1 MSLPALSPEEA
12 IRKVLS
18 LPASRRAAALRE
30 LLHGNRAALNKALEM
45 LPTMGNAPQSV
56 LSQTEIKPEIRIG
69 SYHLRSVLGEGG
81 FGIVWLA
88 EQDEPLRRSVA
99 FKILRPDRLDPSSRA
114 RFESERHVVA
124 LLDHP
129 GLIKIF
135 EAGESPDGRPW
146 FAMELA
152 AGSPITETCDVAG
165 LSLGQRIDLMSK
177 VCRAVHHAHQRGVI
191 HRDLKPSNIL
201 VSLDADEA
209 VVKVIDFGIARAAF
223 DPMNPDERAGALV
236 GTPAFMAPEA
246 RKIPSG
252 EADSRMDIYA
262 LGAVM
267 LRLLTDCLPDDS
279 NTLAAHK
286 LFENLS
292 IDEKKMAIQNRNTT
306 SAKIISTLS
315 GDLDAIIS
323 RCLCR
328 DPRGRYDSALA
339 LAQDLERFRRGESV
353 QARPDTPPRRLKR
366 AINHHPLAV
375 SLALITILILAASLF
390 TARSER
396 ASALAAKASALAA
409 KDRAEIASGEAR
421 SERAAAL
428 AAQASA
434 FVAKDRAE
442 IASQGA
448 IDATKF
454 ITELLTEIVSKP
466 SAAPR
471 TSVDILNEASKLAG
485 LRLNNDP
492 IMEARVRASMGHLWT
507 RQNRND
513 HAIQEFSRAIELL
526 QSNNQARLLAETELL
541 FAESL
546 RADGSF
552 DDARRNTNMALKEFK
567 AESPPDNDDI
577 ARAFFEL
584 ARISAAEGQNADAA
598 AFHEQAKTSLQN
610 APDPSDKL
618 VKKMKTFAETL
629 TNTVNAPVKK

>member
-1 MSLPALSPEEA
+1 MASPAITPEEA

-30 LLHGNRAALNKALEM
+30 LLHGNRSALNKALEM
-45 LPTMGNAPQSV
+45 LPTVGNAPQSA
-56 LSQTEIKPEIRIG
+56 LGQTEIKPEIRIG
-69 SYHLRSVLGEGG
+69 HYLLRSVLGEGG

-99 FKILRPDRLDPSSRA
+99 FKILRPDRLDSSSRA

-152 AGSPITETCDVAG
+152 AGSPITQACDVAG
-165 LSLGQRIDLMSK
+165 HSLGQRIDLMAQ

-246 RKIPSG
+246 RNLRAG

-279 NTLAAHK
+279 KTLAAHE
-286 LFENLS
+286 LFEGLS
-292 IDEKKMAIQNRNTT
+292 IDEKKVAIQNRNTT
-306 SAKIISTLS
+306 SSKIISTLS
-315 GDLDAIIS
+315 GDLDAIIA

-353 QARPDTPPRRLKR
+353 QARPDTPPQRVRR

-375 SLALITILILAASLF
+375 SLALLAIVILGASLF
-390 TARSER
+390 TARSQR
-396 ASALAAKASALAA
+396 ALAMAA
-409 KDRAEIASGEAR
+409 KDRAEIS
-421 SERAAAL
+421 SN
-428 AAQASA
+428 
-434 FVAKDRAE
+434 
-442 IASQGA
+442 GA
-448 IDATKF
+448 NDATIL

-466 SAAPR
+466 SSAPR
-471 TSVDILNEASKLAG
+471 TSQDILAEASRLAG

-507 RQNRND
+507 SQHRND
-513 HAIQEFSRAIELL
+513 LATQEFSRAIELL
-526 QSNNQARLLAETELL
+526 QSNDQGRLLAETELL
-541 FAESL
+541 LAGSL
-546 RADGSF
+546 REDGSF
-552 DDARRNTNMALKEFK
+552 REARHNANRARLEFL
-567 AESPPDNDDI
+567 AESPGDSDDI
-577 ARAFFEL
+577 ARSYFEL

-598 AFHEQAKTSLQN
+598 AFLQQAIASLQN
-610 APDPSDKL
+610 APEPSEKL
-618 VKKMKTFAETL
+618 VKKMKAFYSTL
-629 TNTVNAPVKK
+629 SNTLNAPVKK

>member
-56 LSQTEIKPEIRIG
+56 LGQTEIKPEIRIG
-69 SYHLRSVLGEGG
+69 HFQLRSVLGEGG

-99 FKILRPDRLDPSSRA
+99 FKILRPARLDPSSRA

-246 RKIPSG
+246 RNLRAG

-262 LGAVM
+262 LGAIM

-279 NTLAAHK
+279 NTLAAHQ
-286 LFENLS
+286 LFEALS
-292 IDEKKMAIQNRNTT
+292 IDEKKVAIQNRNTT
-306 SAKIISTLS
+306 SAKIISKLS
-315 GDLDAIIS
+315 GDLDAIIA

-353 QARPDTPPRRLKR
+353 QARPDTPPRRLRR

-409 KDRAEIASGEAR
+409 KDRAEIATEG
-421 SERAAAL
+421 
-428 AAQASA
+428 
-434 FVAKDRAE
+434 AK
-442 IASQGA
+442 
-448 IDATKF
+448 DATKY

-466 SAAPR
+466 STAPR
-471 TSVDILNEASKLAG
+471 TSIDILAEASRLAG

-492 IMEARVRASMGHLWT
+492 LMEASVRASMGHLWT
-507 RQNRND
+507 SQNRNNL
-513 HAIQEFSRAIELL
+513 AAQEFSRAIELL

-546 RADGSF
+546 RADSSF
-552 DDARRNTNMALKEFK
+552 NDARRNANMALKEFE
-567 AESPPDNDDI
+567 AESPPDYDDI
-577 ARAFFEL
+577 ARTFLEL
-584 ARISAAEGQNADAA
+584 ARISAAESKKVEAA
-598 AFHEQAKTSLQN
+598 ELLEQARTALNN
-610 APDPSDKL
+610 APEPNEKL
-618 VKKMKTFAETL
+618 AKKIKAFAETL
-629 TNTVNAPVKK
+629 ENNQKTPAKK

>member
-1 MSLPALSPEEA
+1 MASPAITPEEA

-45 LPTMGNAPQSV
+45 LPTVGNAPQSA
-56 LSQTEIKPEIRIG
+56 LGQTEIKPEIRIG
-69 SYHLRSVLGEGG
+69 HYLLRSVLGEGG

-99 FKILRPDRLDPSSRA
+99 FKILRPDRLDSSSRE
-114 RFESERHVVA
+114 RFKSERHVVA

-152 AGSPITETCDVAG
+152 AGSPITQACDVAG
-165 LSLGQRIDLMSK
+165 HSLGQRIDLMAQ

-246 RKIPSG
+246 RNLRAG

-279 NTLAAHK
+279 KTLAAHE
-286 LFENLS
+286 LFEGLS
-292 IDEKKMAIQNRNTT
+292 IDEKKVAIQNRNTT
-306 SAKIISTLS
+306 SSKIISTLS
-315 GDLDAIIS
+315 GDLDAIIA

-353 QARPDTPPRRLKR
+353 QARPDTPPRRVRR

-375 SLALITILILAASLF
+375 SLALLAIVILGASLF
-390 TARSER
+390 TARSQR
-396 ASALAAKASALAA
+396 ALAMAA
-409 KDRAEIASGEAR
+409 KDRAEIS
-421 SERAAAL
+421 SN
-428 AAQASA
+428 
-434 FVAKDRAE
+434 
-442 IASQGA
+442 GA
-448 IDATKF
+448 NDATIL

-466 SAAPR
+466 SSAPR
-471 TSVDILNEASKLAG
+471 TSQDILAEASRLAG

-507 RQNRND
+507 SQHRND
-513 HAIQEFSRAIELL
+513 LATQEFSRAIELL
-526 QSNNQARLLAETELL
+526 QSNDQGRLLAETELL
-541 FAESL
+541 LAGSL
-546 RADGSF
+546 REDGSF
-552 DDARRNTNMALKEFK
+552 REARHNANRARLEFL
-567 AESPPDNDDI
+567 AESPGDSDDI
-577 ARAFFEL
+577 ARSYFEL

-598 AFHEQAKTSLQN
+598 AFLQQAIASLQN
-610 APDPSDKL
+610 APEPSEKL
-618 VKKMKTFAETL
+618 VKKMKAFYSTL
-629 TNTVNAPVKK
+629 SNTLNAPVKK

>member
-1 MSLPALSPEEA
+1 L
-12 IRKVLS
+12 
-18 LPASRRAAALRE
+18 
-30 LLHGNRAALNKALEM
+30 G
-45 LPTMGNAPQSV
+45 
-56 LSQTEIKPEIRIG
+56 QTEIKPEIRIG
-69 SYHLRSVLGEGG
+69 HYLLRSVLGEGG

-99 FKILRPDRLDPSSRA
+99 FKILRPDRLDSSSRE
-114 RFESERHVVA
+114 RFKSERHVVA

-152 AGSPITETCDVAG
+152 AGSPITQACDVAG
-165 LSLGQRIDLMSK
+165 HSLGQRIDLMAQ

-246 RKIPSG
+246 RNLRAG

-279 NTLAAHK
+279 KTLAAHE
-286 LFENLS
+286 LFEGLS
-292 IDEKKMAIQNRNTT
+292 IDEKKVAIQNRNTT
-306 SAKIISTLS
+306 SSKIISTLS
-315 GDLDAIIS
+315 GDLDAIIA

-353 QARPDTPPRRLKR
+353 QARPDTPPRRVRR

-375 SLALITILILAASLF
+375 SLALLAIVILGASLF
-390 TARSER
+390 TARSQR
-396 ASALAAKASALAA
+396 ALAMAA
-409 KDRAEIASGEAR
+409 KDRAEIS
-421 SERAAAL
+421 SN
-428 AAQASA
+428 
-434 FVAKDRAE
+434 
-442 IASQGA
+442 GA
-448 IDATKF
+448 NDATIL

-466 SAAPR
+466 SSAPR
-471 TSVDILNEASKLAG
+471 TSQDILAEASRLAG

-507 RQNRND
+507 SQHRND
-513 HAIQEFSRAIELL
+513 LATQEFSRAIELL
-526 QSNNQARLLAETELL
+526 QSNDQGRLLAETELL
-541 FAESL
+541 LAGSL
-546 RADGSF
+546 REDGSF
-552 DDARRNTNMALKEFK
+552 REARHNANRARLEFL
-567 AESPPDNDDI
+567 AESPGDSDDI
-577 ARAFFEL
+577 ARSYFEL

-598 AFHEQAKTSLQN
+598 AFLQQAIASLQN
-610 APDPSDKL
+610 APEPSEKL
-618 VKKMKTFAETL
+618 VKKMKAFYSTL
-629 TNTVNAPVKK
+629 SNTLNAPVKK

>member
-1 MSLPALSPEEA
+1 MASPAITPEEA

-30 LLHGNRAALNKALEM
+30 LLHGNRSALNKALEM
-45 LPTMGNAPQSV
+45 LPTVGNAPQSA
-56 LSQTEIKPEIRIG
+56 LGQTEIKPEIRIG
-69 SYHLRSVLGEGG
+69 HYLLRSVLGEGG

-99 FKILRPDRLDPSSRA
+99 FKILRPDRLDSSSRA

-152 AGSPITETCDVAG
+152 AGSPITQACDVAG
-165 LSLGQRIDLMSK
+165 HSLGQRIDLMAQ

-201 VSLDADEA
+201 VSLDADES

-246 RKIPSG
+246 RNLRAG

-279 NTLAAHK
+279 KTLAAHE
-286 LFENLS
+286 LFEGLS
-292 IDEKKMAIQNRNTT
+292 IDEKKVAIQNRNTT
-306 SAKIISTLS
+306 SSKIISTLS
-315 GDLDAIIS
+315 GDLDAIIA

-353 QARPDTPPRRLKR
+353 QARPDTPPRRVRR

-375 SLALITILILAASLF
+375 SLALLAIVILGASLF
-390 TARSER
+390 TARSQR
-396 ASALAAKASALAA
+396 ALAMAA
-409 KDRAEIASGEAR
+409 KDRAEIS
-421 SERAAAL
+421 SN
-428 AAQASA
+428 
-434 FVAKDRAE
+434 
-442 IASQGA
+442 GA
-448 IDATKF
+448 NDATIL

-466 SAAPR
+466 SSAPR
-471 TSVDILNEASKLAG
+471 TSQDILAEASRLAG

-507 RQNRND
+507 SQHRND
-513 HAIQEFSRAIELL
+513 LATQEFSRAIELL
-526 QSNNQARLLAETELL
+526 QSNDQGRLLAETELL
-541 FAESL
+541 LAGSL
-546 RADGSF
+546 REDGSF
-552 DDARRNTNMALKEFK
+552 REARHNANRARLEFL
-567 AESPPDNDDI
+567 AESPGDSDDI
-577 ARAFFEL
+577 ARSYFEL

-598 AFHEQAKTSLQN
+598 AFLQQAIASLQN
-610 APDPSDKL
+610 APEPSEKL
-618 VKKMKTFAETL
+618 VKKMKAFYSTL
-629 TNTVNAPVKK
+629 SNTLNAPVKK

>member
-1 MSLPALSPEEA
+1 MALPAITPEEA

-152 AGSPITETCDVAG
+152 AGSPITQTCDVAG

-246 RKIPSG
+246 RNLRAG

-292 IDEKKMAIQNRNTT
+292 IDEKKVAIQNRNTT

-375 SLALITILILAASLF
+375 SLALITILILAAGLF

-396 ASALAAKASALAA
+396 ASALAAQASAL
-409 KDRAEIASGEAR
+409 E
-421 SERAAAL
+421 
-428 AAQASA
+428 
-434 FVAKDRAE
+434 AKDRAE

-448 IDATKF
+448 KDATKF

-507 RQNRND
+507 SQNRND
-513 HAIQEFSRAIELL
+513 QAIQEFSRAIELL
-526 QSNNQARLLAETELL
+526 QSNDQARLLADTELL

-546 RADGSF
+546 RADSSF
-552 DDARRNTNMALKEFK
+552 DDARRNANMALKEFK

-598 AFHEQAKTSLQN
+598 AFHEQAKISLQN

-618 VKKMKTFAETL
+618 VKKMKAFAETL
-629 TNTVNAPVKK
+629 TNTVNTPVKK

>member
-1 MSLPALSPEEA
+1 MALPAITPEEA

-56 LSQTEIKPEIRIG
+56 LGQTEIKPEIRIG
-69 SYHLRSVLGEGG
+69 HFLLRSVLGEGG

-99 FKILRPDRLDPSSRA
+99 FKILRPDRLDSSSRA

-152 AGSPITETCDVAG
+152 AGSPITQACDVAG
-165 LSLGQRIDLMSK
+165 HSLGQRIDLMAQ

-246 RKIPSG
+246 RNLRTG

-279 NTLAAHK
+279 KTLAAHQ
-286 LFENLS
+286 LFEDLS
-292 IDEKKMAIQNRNTT
+292 IDEKKVAIENRNTT

-315 GDLDAIIS
+315 GDLDAIIA
-323 RCLCR
+323 RCLWR

-375 SLALITILILAASLF
+375 SLALIAIFILSASLF
-390 TARSER
+390 TVRSQR
-396 ASALAAKASALAA
+396 AVALAA
-409 KDRAEIASGEAR
+409 KDRAEKASLGTN
-421 SERAAAL
+421 
-428 AAQASA
+428 
-434 FVAKDRAE
+434 
-442 IASQGA
+442 
-448 IDATKF
+448 DATKF
-454 ITELLTEIVSKP
+454 ITELLTEIVSTP
-466 SAAPR
+466 STAAR
-471 TSVDILNEASKLAG
+471 TSVDILDDASRLAG

-507 RQNRND
+507 SQNRND
-513 HAIQEFSRAIELL
+513 LAAQEFSRAIELL
-526 QSNNQARLLAETELL
+526 QSNDQTRLLAETELL
-541 FAESL
+541 LAGSL

-552 DDARRNTNMALKEFK
+552 NEARRNANKARLEFLS
-567 AESPPDNDDI
+567 ESPADTDDL
-577 ARAFFEL
+577 ARAYLEL
-584 ARISAAEGQNADAA
+584 AQISAAEGNNSDAVS
-598 AFHEQAKTSLQN
+598 FLEKAKTAHEN
-610 APDPSDKL
+610 APELNEKL
-618 VKKMKTFAETL
+618 LKKINSLFRTL
-629 TNTVNAPVKK
+629 SISQSVTPANTSANQ

>member
-1 MSLPALSPEEA
+1 MALPAITPEEA

-56 LSQTEIKPEIRIG
+56 LGQTEIKPEIRIG
-69 SYHLRSVLGEGG
+69 HFLLRSVLGEGG

-99 FKILRPDRLDPSSRA
+99 FKILRPDRLDSSSRA

-152 AGSPITETCDVAG
+152 AGSPITQACDVAG
-165 LSLGQRIDLMSK
+165 HSLGQRIDLMAQ

-246 RKIPSG
+246 RNLRAG

-279 NTLAAHK
+279 KTLAAHQ
-286 LFENLS
+286 LFEDLS
-292 IDEKKMAIQNRNTT
+292 IDEKKVAIENRNTT

-315 GDLDAIIS
+315 GDLDAIIA

-375 SLALITILILAASLF
+375 SLALIAIFILSASLF
-390 TARSER
+390 TVRSQR
-396 ASALAAKASALAA
+396 AVALAA
-409 KDRAEIASGEAR
+409 KDRAETASLG
-421 SERAAAL
+421 
-428 AAQASA
+428 
-434 FVAKDRAE
+434 AK
-442 IASQGA
+442 
-448 IDATKF
+448 DATKF
-454 ITELLTEIVSKP
+454 ITELLTEIVSTP
-466 SAAPR
+466 SAAAR
-471 TSVDILNEASKLAG
+471 TSVDILDDASRLAG

-492 IMEARVRASMGHLWT
+492 IMEARVRVSMGHLWT
-507 RQNRND
+507 SQNRND
-513 HAIQEFSRAIELL
+513 LAVQEFSRAIELL

-552 DDARRNTNMALKEFK
+552 NDARRNANMALKEFK
-567 AESPPDNDDI
+567 AESPPDYDDI
-577 ARAFFEL
+577 ARVFLEL
-584 ARISAAEGQNADAA
+584 AHISLKEGKTNAAVELVK
-598 AFHEQAKTSLQN
+598 QATTALNN
-610 APDPSDKL
+610 APEPDDKL
-618 VKKMKTFAETL
+618 AKKIKVFAETL
-629 TNTVNAPVKK
+629 ENTQNTPVKK

>member
-1 MSLPALSPEEA
+1 MALPAITPEEA

-152 AGSPITETCDVAG
+152 AGSPITQTCDVAG

-246 RKIPSG
+246 RNLRAG

-279 NTLAAHK
+279 QTLAAHQ
-286 LFENLS
+286 LFEGLS
-292 IDEKKMAIQNRNTT
+292 IDEKKVAIENRNTT

-315 GDLDAIIS
+315 GDLDAIIA

-375 SLALITILILAASLF
+375 SLALIAIFILSASLF
-390 TARSER
+390 TVRSQR
-396 ASALAAKASALAA
+396 AVALAA
-409 KDRAEIASGEAR
+409 KDRAETASLG
-421 SERAAAL
+421 
-428 AAQASA
+428 
-434 FVAKDRAE
+434 AKD
-442 IASQGA
+442 
-448 IDATKF
+448 ATEF
-454 ITELLTEIVSKP
+454 ITELLTEIVSTP
-466 SAAPR
+466 SAAAR
-471 TSVDILNEASKLAG
+471 TPVDILEDASRLAG

-492 IMEARVRASMGHLWT
+492 IMEACVRASLGHLLAS
-507 RQNRND
+507 QKSND
-513 HAIQEFSRAIELL
+513 LASKEFSRAIELL
-526 QSNNQARLLAETELL
+526 QSNDQARLLAETELL
-541 FAESL
+541 FAKSL

-552 DDARRNTNMALKEFK
+552 NDARRNANMALKEFE
-567 AESPPDNDDI
+567 AESPPDYDDI
-577 ARAFFEL
+577 ARVFLEL
-584 ARISAAEGQNADAA
+584 ANISAEEGKKNAAV
-598 AFHEQAKTSLQN
+598 ELIKQATTALNN
-610 APDPSDKL
+610 APEPDDKL
-618 VKKMKTFAETL
+618 AKEIKAFAETIE
-629 TNTVNAPVKK
+629 NTPKTPANK

>member
-1 MSLPALSPEEA
+1 MALPAITPEEA

-56 LSQTEIKPEIRIG
+56 LGQTEIKPEIRIG
-69 SYHLRSVLGEGG
+69 HYLLRSVLGEGG

-99 FKILRPDRLDPSSRA
+99 FKILRPDRLDASSRA

-152 AGSPITETCDVAG
+152 AGSPITQTCDVAG

-246 RKIPSG
+246 RNLRAG

-262 LGAVM
+262 LGAIM

-279 NTLAAHK
+279 NTLAAHQ
-286 LFENLS
+286 LFEALS
-292 IDEKKMAIQNRNTT
+292 IDEKKVAIENRNTT
-306 SAKIISTLS
+306 SAEIISTLS
-315 GDLDAIIS
+315 GDLDAIIA

-353 QARPDTPPRRLKR
+353 QARPDTPPRRLRR

-409 KDRAEIASGEAR
+409 KDRAEIATEG
-421 SERAAAL
+421 
-428 AAQASA
+428 
-434 FVAKDRAE
+434 AK
-442 IASQGA
+442 
-448 IDATKF
+448 DATKY

-471 TSVDILNEASKLAG
+471 TSVDILAEASRLAG
-485 LRLNNDP
+485 LRLNKDP
-492 IMEARVRASMGHLWT
+492 LMEASVRASMGHLWT
-507 RQNRND
+507 SQNRND
-513 HAIQEFSRAIELL
+513 LAAQEFSRAIELL
-526 QSNNQARLLAETELL
+526 QSNDQARLLAETELL

-546 RADGSF
+546 RADSSF
-552 DDARRNTNMALKEFK
+552 NDARRNANMALKEFK
-567 AESPPDNDDI
+567 AESPPDYDDI
-577 ARAFFEL
+577 ARTFLEL
-584 ARISAAEGQNADAA
+584 ARISAAEAKKVEAA
-598 AFHEQAKTSLQN
+598 ELLEQARTALNN
-610 APDPSDKL
+610 APEPNEKL
-618 VKKMKTFAETL
+618 AKKIKAFAEKL
-629 TNTVNAPVKK
+629 ENIQNTPAKK

>member
-1 MSLPALSPEEA
+1 MALPAITPEEA

-56 LSQTEIKPEIRIG
+56 LGQTEIKPEIRIG
-69 SYHLRSVLGEGG
+69 HFLLRSVLGEGG

-99 FKILRPDRLDPSSRA
+99 FKILRPDRLDSSSRA

-152 AGSPITETCDVAG
+152 AGSPITQACDVAG
-165 LSLGQRIDLMSK
+165 HSLGQRIDLMAQ

-246 RKIPSG
+246 RNLRAG

-279 NTLAAHK
+279 QTLAAHQ
-286 LFENLS
+286 LFEGLS
-292 IDEKKMAIQNRNTT
+292 IDEKKVAIENRNTT

-315 GDLDAIIS
+315 GDLDAIIA

-328 DPRGRYDSALA
+328 DPRGRSDSALA

-353 QARPDTPPRRLKR
+353 QARPATPPRRLKR

-396 ASALAAKASALAA
+396 A
-409 KDRAEIASGEAR
+409 
-421 SERAAAL
+421 AAL

-434 FVAKDRAE
+434 LAAQASSLAAKDRAE

-448 IDATKF
+448 KDATKF

-507 RQNRND
+507 SQNRND

-526 QSNNQARLLAETELL
+526 QSNDQARLLAETELL

-546 RADGSF
+546 RADSSF
-552 DDARRNTNMALKEFK
+552 DDARRNANMALKEFK

-598 AFHEQAKTSLQN
+598 AFLQQAIASLQN
-610 APDPSDKL
+610 APEPSEKL
-618 VKKMKTFAETL
+618 VKKMKAFYSTL
-629 TNTVNAPVKK
+629 SNTLNASVKK

>member
-1 MSLPALSPEEA
+1 MASPAITPEEA

-30 LLHGNRAALNKALEM
+30 LLHGNRSALNKALEM
-45 LPTMGNAPQSV
+45 LPTVGNAPQSA
-56 LSQTEIKPEIRIG
+56 LGQTEIKPEIRIG
-69 SYHLRSVLGEGG
+69 HYLLRSVLGEGG

-99 FKILRPDRLDPSSRA
+99 FKILRPDRLDSSSRE
-114 RFESERHVVA
+114 RFKSERHVVA

-152 AGSPITETCDVAG
+152 AGSPITQACDVAG
-165 LSLGQRIDLMSK
+165 HSLGQRIDLMAQ

-246 RKIPSG
+246 RNLRAG

-279 NTLAAHK
+279 KTLAAHQ
-286 LFENLS
+286 LFEGLS
-292 IDEKKMAIQNRNTT
+292 IDEKKVAIQNRNTT

-315 GDLDAIIS
+315 GDLDAIIA

-353 QARPDTPPRRLKR
+353 LARPDTPPRRLKR
-366 AINHHPLAV
+366 AIRHHIVAFTLG
-375 SLALITILILAASLF
+375 LAAVIAL
-390 TARSER
+390 TASVFNAYSQRTI
-396 ASALAAKASALAA
+396 AVAA
-409 KDRAEIASGEAR
+409 KDRAEIS
-421 SERAAAL
+421 
-428 AAQASA
+428 
-434 FVAKDRAE
+434 
-442 IASQGA
+442 SQGA
-448 IDATKF
+448 NDATIL

-471 TSVDILNEASKLAG
+471 TSQDILAEASRLVG

-507 RQNRND
+507 SQHRND
-513 HAIQEFSRAIELL
+513 LATQEFSRAIELL
-526 QSNNQARLLAETELL
+526 QTNDQGRLLAETELL
-541 FAESL
+541 LAGSL
-546 RADGSF
+546 REDGSF
-552 DDARRNTNMALKEFK
+552 REARHNANRARLEFL
-567 AESPPDNDDI
+567 AESPSDSDDI
-577 ARAFFEL
+577 ARAYFEL

-598 AFHEQAKTSLQN
+598 AFLRQATTTLQN
-610 APDPSDKL
+610 APEPSEKL
-618 VKKMKTFAETL
+618 VKKMKAFSSTL
-629 TNTVNAPVKK
+629 SNTLNAPVKK

>member
-1 MSLPALSPEEA
+1 MALPAITPEEA
-12 IRKVLS
+12 IRQVLS

-56 LSQTEIKPEIRIG
+56 LGQTEIKPEIRIG
-69 SYHLRSVLGEGG
+69 HFLLRSVLGEGG

-99 FKILRPDRLDPSSRA
+99 FKILRPDRLDASSRA

-152 AGSPITETCDVAG
+152 AGSPITQACDVAG
-165 LSLGQRIDLMSK
+165 HSLGQRIDLMAQ

-223 DPMNPDERAGALV
+223 DLMNPDERAGALV

-246 RKIPSG
+246 RNLRAG

-262 LGAVM
+262 LGAIM

-279 NTLAAHK
+279 NTLAAHQ
-286 LFENLS
+286 LFEALS
-292 IDEKKMAIQNRNTT
+292 IDEKKVAIQNRNTT

-315 GDLDAIIS
+315 GDLDAIIA
-323 RCLCR
+323 RCLWR

-366 AINHHPLAV
+366 EINHHPLAV
-375 SLALITILILAASLF
+375 SLALIAIVILSASLF
-390 TARSER
+390 TVRSQR
-396 ASALAAKASALAA
+396 AVALAA
-409 KDRAEIASGEAR
+409 KDRAEKASLGTN
-421 SERAAAL
+421 
-428 AAQASA
+428 
-434 FVAKDRAE
+434 
-442 IASQGA
+442 
-448 IDATKF
+448 DATKF
-454 ITELLTEIVSKP
+454 ITELLTEIVSTP
-466 SAAPR
+466 SAAAR
-471 TSVDILNEASKLAG
+471 TSVDILDDASRLAG

-492 IMEARVRASMGHLWT
+492 IMEARVRVSMGHLWT
-507 RQNRND
+507 SQNRND
-513 HAIQEFSRAIELL
+513 LAVQEFSRAIELL
-526 QSNNQARLLAETELL
+526 QSNDQARLLAETELL

-552 DDARRNTNMALKEFK
+552 NDARRNANMALKEFK
-567 AESPPDNDDI
+567 AESPPDYDDI
-577 ARAFFEL
+577 ARVFLEL
-584 ARISAAEGQNADAA
+584 AHISLKEGKTNAAVELVK
-598 AFHEQAKTSLQN
+598 QATTALNN
-610 APDPSDKL
+610 APEPDDKL
-618 VKKMKTFAETL
+618 AKKIKVFAETL
-629 TNTVNAPVKK
+629 ENTQNTPVKK

>member
-1 MSLPALSPEEA
+1 MASPAITPEEA

-30 LLHGNRAALNKALEM
+30 LLHGNRSDLNKALEM
-45 LPTMGNAPQSV
+45 LPTVGNAPQSA
-56 LSQTEIKPEIRIG
+56 LGQTEIKPEIRIG
-69 SYHLRSVLGEGG
+69 HYLLRSVLGEGG

-99 FKILRPDRLDPSSRA
+99 FKILRPDRLDSSSRE
-114 RFESERHVVA
+114 RFKSERHVVA

-152 AGSPITETCDVAG
+152 AGSPITQACDVAG
-165 LSLGQRIDLMSK
+165 HSLGQRIDLMAQ

-246 RKIPSG
+246 RNLRAG

-279 NTLAAHK
+279 KTLAAHQ
-286 LFENLS
+286 LFEGLS
-292 IDEKKMAIQNRNTT
+292 IDEKKVAIQNRNTT

-315 GDLDAIIS
+315 GDLDAIIA

-353 QARPDTPPRRLKR
+353 LARPDTPPRRLKR
-366 AINHHPLAV
+366 AIRHHIVAFTLG
-375 SLALITILILAASLF
+375 LAAVIAL
-390 TARSER
+390 TASVFNAYSQRTI
-396 ASALAAKASALAA
+396 AVAA
-409 KDRAEIASGEAR
+409 KDRAEIS
-421 SERAAAL
+421 
-428 AAQASA
+428 
-434 FVAKDRAE
+434 
-442 IASQGA
+442 SQGA
-448 IDATKF
+448 NDATIL

-471 TSVDILNEASKLAG
+471 TSQDILAEASRLAG

-507 RQNRND
+507 SQHRND
-513 HAIQEFSRAIELL
+513 LATQEFSRAIELL
-526 QSNNQARLLAETELL
+526 QTNDQGRLLAETELL
-541 FAESL
+541 LAGSL
-546 RADGSF
+546 REDGSF
-552 DDARRNTNMALKEFK
+552 REARHNANRARLEFL
-567 AESPPDNDDI
+567 AESPSDSDDI
-577 ARAFFEL
+577 ARAYFEL

-598 AFHEQAKTSLQN
+598 AFLRQATTSLQN
-610 APDPSDKL
+610 APEPSEKL
-618 VKKMKTFAETL
+618 VKKMKAFSSTL
-629 TNTVNAPVKK
+629 SNTLNAPVKK

>member
-1 MSLPALSPEEA
+1 MASPAITPEEA

-30 LLHGNRAALNKALEM
+30 LLHGNRSALNKALEM
-45 LPTMGNAPQSV
+45 LPTVGNAPQSA
-56 LSQTEIKPEIRIG
+56 LGQTEIKPEIRIG
-69 SYHLRSVLGEGG
+69 HYLLRSVLGEGG

-99 FKILRPDRLDPSSRA
+99 FKILRPDRLDSSSRE
-114 RFESERHVVA
+114 RFKSERHVVA

-152 AGSPITETCDVAG
+152 AGSPITQACDVAG
-165 LSLGQRIDLMSK
+165 HSLGQRIDLMAQ

-246 RKIPSG
+246 RNLRAG

-279 NTLAAHK
+279 KTLAAHQ
-286 LFENLS
+286 LFEGLS
-292 IDEKKMAIQNRNTT
+292 IDEKKVAIQNRNTT

-315 GDLDAIIS
+315 GDLDAIIA

-353 QARPDTPPRRLKR
+353 LARPDTPPRRLKR
-366 AINHHPLAV
+366 AIRHHIVAFTLG
-375 SLALITILILAASLF
+375 LAAVIAL
-390 TARSER
+390 TASVFNAYSQRTI
-396 ASALAAKASALAA
+396 AVAA
-409 KDRAEIASGEAR
+409 KDRAEIS
-421 SERAAAL
+421 
-428 AAQASA
+428 
-434 FVAKDRAE
+434 
-442 IASQGA
+442 SQGA
-448 IDATKF
+448 NDATIL

-471 TSVDILNEASKLAG
+471 TSQDILAEASRLAG

-507 RQNRND
+507 SQHRND
-513 HAIQEFSRAIELL
+513 LATQEFSRAIELL
-526 QSNNQARLLAETELL
+526 QTNDQGRLLAETELL
-541 FAESL
+541 LAGSL
-546 RADGSF
+546 REDGSF
-552 DDARRNTNMALKEFK
+552 REARHNANRARLEFL
-567 AESPPDNDDI
+567 AESPSDSDDI
-577 ARAFFEL
+577 ARAYFEL

-598 AFHEQAKTSLQN
+598 AFLRQATTSLQN
-610 APDPSDKL
+610 APEPSEKL
-618 VKKMKTFAETL
+618 VKKMKAFSSTL
-629 TNTVNAPVKK
+629 SNTLNAPVKK

>member
-1 MSLPALSPEEA
+1 MASPAITPEEA

-30 LLHGNRAALNKALEM
+30 LLHGNRSALNKALEM
-45 LPTMGNAPQSV
+45 LPTVGNAPQSA
-56 LSQTEIKPEIRIG
+56 LGQTEIKPEIRIG
-69 SYHLRSVLGEGG
+69 HYLLRSVLGEGG

-99 FKILRPDRLDPSSRA
+99 FKILRPDRLDSSSRE
-114 RFESERHVVA
+114 RFKSERHVVA

-152 AGSPITETCDVAG
+152 AGSPITQACDVAG
-165 LSLGQRIDLMSK
+165 HSLGQRIDLMAQ

-246 RKIPSG
+246 RNLRAG

-279 NTLAAHK
+279 QTLAAHQ
-286 LFENLS
+286 LFEGLS
-292 IDEKKMAIQNRNTT
+292 IDEKKVAIQNRNTT
-306 SAKIISTLS
+306 SSKIISTLS
-315 GDLDAIIS
+315 GDLDAIIA

-353 QARPDTPPRRLKR
+353 QARPDTPPRRVRR

-375 SLALITILILAASLF
+375 SLALLAIVVLGASLF
-390 TARSER
+390 TARSQR
-396 ASALAAKASALAA
+396 ALAMAA
-409 KDRAEIASGEAR
+409 KDRAEIS
-421 SERAAAL
+421 SN
-428 AAQASA
+428 
-434 FVAKDRAE
+434 
-442 IASQGA
+442 GA
-448 IDATKF
+448 NDATIL

-471 TSVDILNEASKLAG
+471 TSQDILAEASRLAG

-507 RQNRND
+507 SQHRND
-513 HAIQEFSRAIELL
+513 LATQEFSRAIELL
-526 QSNNQARLLAETELL
+526 QSNDQGRLLAETELL
-541 FAESL
+541 LAGSL
-546 RADGSF
+546 REDGSF
-552 DDARRNTNMALKEFK
+552 REARHNANRARLEFL
-567 AESPPDNDDI
+567 AESPGDSDDI
-577 ARAFFEL
+577 ARSYFEL

-598 AFHEQAKTSLQN
+598 AFLQQAIASLQN
-610 APDPSDKL
+610 APEPSEKL
-618 VKKMKTFAETL
+618 VKKMKAFYSMLSNTL
-629 TNTVNAPVKK
+629 NAPVKQ

>member
-152 AGSPITETCDVAG
+152 AGSPITQTCDVAG

-246 RKIPSG
+246 RNLRAG

-292 IDEKKMAIQNRNTT
+292 IDEMKVAIQNRNTT

-315 GDLDAIIS
+315 GDLDAIIA

-375 SLALITILILAASLF
+375 ALALITILILAASLF

-396 ASALAAKASALAA
+396 A
-409 KDRAEIASGEAR
+409 
-421 SERAAAL
+421 AAL

-434 FVAKDRAE
+434 LAAQASSLAAKDRAE

-448 IDATKF
+448 KDATKF

-507 RQNRND
+507 SQNRNNL
-513 HAIQEFSRAIELL
+513 AAQEFSRAIELL

-546 RADGSF
+546 RADSSF
-552 DDARRNTNMALKEFK
+552 NDARRNANMALKEFE
-567 AESPPDNDDI
+567 AESPPDYDDI
-577 ARAFFEL
+577 ARVFLEL
-584 ARISAAEGQNADAA
+584 ANISAKEGKTNAAVELV
-598 AFHEQAKTSLQN
+598 EQATTALNN
-610 APDPSDKL
+610 APEPDDKL
-618 VKKMKTFAETL
+618 VKEIKDFAEKL
-629 TNTVNAPVKK
+629 ENPQNTPVKK

>member
-1 MSLPALSPEEA
+1 MASPAITPEEA

-30 LLHGNRAALNKALEM
+30 LLHGNRSALNKALEM
-45 LPTMGNAPQSV
+45 LPTVGNAPQSA
-56 LSQTEIKPEIRIG
+56 LGQTEIKPEIRIG
-69 SYHLRSVLGEGG
+69 HYLLRSVLGEGG

-99 FKILRPDRLDPSSRA
+99 FKILRPDRLDSSSRE
-114 RFESERHVVA
+114 RFKSERHVVA

-152 AGSPITETCDVAG
+152 AGSPITQACDVAG
-165 LSLGQRIDLMSK
+165 HSLGQRIDLMAQ

-246 RKIPSG
+246 RNLRAG

-279 NTLAAHK
+279 KTLAAHE
-286 LFENLS
+286 LFEGLS
-292 IDEKKMAIQNRNTT
+292 IDEKKVAIQNRNTT
-306 SAKIISTLS
+306 SSKIISTLS
-315 GDLDAIIS
+315 GDLDAIIA

-339 LAQDLERFRRGESV
+339 LAQYFERFRRGESV
-353 QARPDTPPRRLKR
+353 QARPDTPPRRVRR

-375 SLALITILILAASLF
+375 SLALLAIVILGASLF
-390 TARSER
+390 TARSQR
-396 ASALAAKASALAA
+396 ALAMAA
-409 KDRAEIASGEAR
+409 KDRAEIS
-421 SERAAAL
+421 SN
-428 AAQASA
+428 
-434 FVAKDRAE
+434 
-442 IASQGA
+442 GA
-448 IDATKF
+448 NDATIL

-466 SAAPR
+466 SSAPR
-471 TSVDILNEASKLAG
+471 TSQDILAEASRLAG

-507 RQNRND
+507 SQHRND
-513 HAIQEFSRAIELL
+513 LATQEFSRAIELL
-526 QSNNQARLLAETELL
+526 QSNDQGRLLAETELL
-541 FAESL
+541 LAGSL
-546 RADGSF
+546 REDGSF
-552 DDARRNTNMALKEFK
+552 REARHNANRARLEFL
-567 AESPPDNDDI
+567 AESPGDSDDI
-577 ARAFFEL
+577 ARSYFEL

-598 AFHEQAKTSLQN
+598 AFLQQAIASLQN
-610 APDPSDKL
+610 APEPSEKL
-618 VKKMKTFAETL
+618 VKKMKAFYSTL
-629 TNTVNAPVKK
+629 SNTLNAPVKK

>member
-1 MSLPALSPEEA
+1 MALPAITPEEA

-56 LSQTEIKPEIRIG
+56 LGQTEIKPEIRIG
-69 SYHLRSVLGEGG
+69 HYLLRSVLGEGG

-99 FKILRPDRLDPSSRA
+99 FKILRPDRLDASSRA

-152 AGSPITETCDVAG
+152 AGSPITQTCDVAG

-246 RKIPSG
+246 RNLRAG

-262 LGAVM
+262 LGAIM

-279 NTLAAHK
+279 NTLAAHQ
-286 LFENLS
+286 LFEALS
-292 IDEKKMAIQNRNTT
+292 IDEKKVAIENRNTT
-306 SAKIISTLS
+306 SAEIISTLS
-315 GDLDAIIS
+315 GDLDAIIA

-409 KDRAEIASGEAR
+409 KDRAEIATEG
-421 SERAAAL
+421 
-428 AAQASA
+428 
-434 FVAKDRAE
+434 AK
-442 IASQGA
+442 
-448 IDATKF
+448 DATKY

-471 TSVDILNEASKLAG
+471 TSVDILAEASRLAG
-485 LRLNNDP
+485 LRLNKDP
-492 IMEARVRASMGHLWT
+492 LMEASVRASMGHLWT
-507 RQNRND
+507 SQNRND
-513 HAIQEFSRAIELL
+513 LAAQEFSRAIELL
-526 QSNNQARLLAETELL
+526 QSNDQARLLAETELL

-546 RADGSF
+546 RADSSF
-552 DDARRNTNMALKEFK
+552 NDARRNANMALKEFK
-567 AESPPDNDDI
+567 AESPPDYDDI
-577 ARAFFEL
+577 ARTFLEL
-584 ARISAAEGQNADAA
+584 AHISDAEGKKVEAAELL
-598 AFHEQAKTSLQN
+598 EQARTALNN
-610 APDPSDKL
+610 APEPNEKL
-618 VKKMKTFAETL
+618 AKKIKAFAEKL
-629 TNTVNAPVKK
+629 ENIQNTPAKK

>member
-1 MSLPALSPEEA
+1 
-12 IRKVLS
+12 
-18 LPASRRAAALRE
+18 
-30 LLHGNRAALNKALEM
+30 M
-45 LPTMGNAPQSV
+45 LPTVGNAPQSA
-56 LSQTEIKPEIRIG
+56 LGQTEIKPEIRIG
-69 SYHLRSVLGEGG
+69 HYLLRSVLGEGG

-99 FKILRPDRLDPSSRA
+99 FKILRPDRLDSSSRA

-152 AGSPITETCDVAG
+152 AGSPITQACDVAG
-165 LSLGQRIDLMSK
+165 HSLGQRIDLMAQ

-246 RKIPSG
+246 RNLRAG

-279 NTLAAHK
+279 KTLAAHE
-286 LFENLS
+286 LFEGLS
-292 IDEKKMAIQNRNTT
+292 IDEKKVAIQNRNTT
-306 SAKIISTLS
+306 SSKIISTLS
-315 GDLDAIIS
+315 GDLDAIIA

-353 QARPDTPPRRLKR
+353 QARPDTPPRRVRR

-375 SLALITILILAASLF
+375 SLALLAIVILGASLF
-390 TARSER
+390 TARSQR
-396 ASALAAKASALAA
+396 ALAMAA
-409 KDRAEIASGEAR
+409 KDRAEIS
-421 SERAAAL
+421 SN
-428 AAQASA
+428 
-434 FVAKDRAE
+434 
-442 IASQGA
+442 GA
-448 IDATKF
+448 NDATIL

-466 SAAPR
+466 SSAPR
-471 TSVDILNEASKLAG
+471 TSQDILAEASRLAG

-507 RQNRND
+507 SQHRND
-513 HAIQEFSRAIELL
+513 LATQEFSRAIELL
-526 QSNNQARLLAETELL
+526 QSNDQGRLLAETELL
-541 FAESL
+541 LAGSL
-546 RADGSF
+546 REDGSF
-552 DDARRNTNMALKEFK
+552 REARHNANRARLEFL
-567 AESPPDNDDI
+567 AESPGDSDDI
-577 ARAFFEL
+577 ARSYFEL

-598 AFHEQAKTSLQN
+598 AFLQQAIASLQN
-610 APDPSDKL
+610 APEPSEKL
-618 VKKMKTFAETL
+618 VKKMKAFYSTL
-629 TNTVNAPVKK
+629 SNTLNAPVKK

>member
-1 MSLPALSPEEA
+1 MASPAITPEEA

-30 LLHGNRAALNKALEM
+30 LLHGNRSALNKALEM
-45 LPTMGNAPQSV
+45 LPTVGNAPQSA
-56 LSQTEIKPEIRIG
+56 LGQTEIKPEIRIG
-69 SYHLRSVLGEGG
+69 HYLLRSVLGEGG

-99 FKILRPDRLDPSSRA
+99 FKILRPDRLDSSSRA

-152 AGSPITETCDVAG
+152 AGSPITQACDVAG
-165 LSLGQRIDLMSK
+165 HSLGQRIDLMAQ

-246 RKIPSG
+246 RNLRAG

-279 NTLAAHK
+279 KTLAAHE
-286 LFENLS
+286 LFEGLS
-292 IDEKKMAIQNRNTT
+292 IDEKKVAIQNRNTT
-306 SAKIISTLS
+306 SSKIISTLS
-315 GDLDAIIS
+315 GDLDAIIA

-353 QARPDTPPRRLKR
+353 QARPDTPPRRVRR

-375 SLALITILILAASLF
+375 SLALLAIVILGASLF
-390 TARSER
+390 TARSQR
-396 ASALAAKASALAA
+396 ALAMAA
-409 KDRAEIASGEAR
+409 KDRAEIS
-421 SERAAAL
+421 SN
-428 AAQASA
+428 
-434 FVAKDRAE
+434 
-442 IASQGA
+442 GA
-448 IDATKF
+448 NDATIL

-466 SAAPR
+466 SSAPR
-471 TSVDILNEASKLAG
+471 TSQDILAEASRLAG

-507 RQNRND
+507 SQHRND
-513 HAIQEFSRAIELL
+513 LATQEFSRAIELL
-526 QSNNQARLLAETELL
+526 QSNDQGRLLAETELL
-541 FAESL
+541 LAGSL
-546 RADGSF
+546 REDGSF
-552 DDARRNTNMALKEFK
+552 REARHNANRARLEFL
-567 AESPPDNDDI
+567 AESPGDSDDI
-577 ARAFFEL
+577 ARSYFEL

-598 AFHEQAKTSLQN
+598 AFLQQAIASLQN
-610 APDPSDKL
+610 APEPSEKL
-618 VKKMKTFAETL
+618 VKKMKAFYSTL
-629 TNTVNAPVKK
+629 SNTLNAPVKK

>member
-1 MSLPALSPEEA
+1 MALPAITPEEA

-30 LLHGNRAALNKALEM
+30 LLHGNRSALNKALEM
-45 LPTMGNAPQSV
+45 LPTVGNAPQSA
-56 LSQTEIKPEIRIG
+56 LGQTEIKPEIRIG
-69 SYHLRSVLGEGG
+69 HYLLRSVLGEGG

-99 FKILRPDRLDPSSRA
+99 FKILRPDRLDSSSRA

-152 AGSPITETCDVAG
+152 AGSPITQACDVAG
-165 LSLGQRIDLMSK
+165 HSLGQRIDLMAQ

-246 RKIPSG
+246 RNLRAG

-279 NTLAAHK
+279 KTLAAHE
-286 LFENLS
+286 LFEGLS
-292 IDEKKMAIQNRNTT
+292 IDEKKVAIQNRNTT
-306 SAKIISTLS
+306 SSKIISTLS
-315 GDLDAIIS
+315 GDLDAIIA

-353 QARPDTPPRRLKR
+353 QARPDTPPRRVRR

-375 SLALITILILAASLF
+375 SLALLAIVILGASLF
-390 TARSER
+390 TARSQR
-396 ASALAAKASALAA
+396 ALAMAA
-409 KDRAEIASGEAR
+409 KDRAEIS
-421 SERAAAL
+421 SN
-428 AAQASA
+428 
-434 FVAKDRAE
+434 
-442 IASQGA
+442 GA
-448 IDATKF
+448 NDATIL

-466 SAAPR
+466 SSAPR
-471 TSVDILNEASKLAG
+471 TSQDILAEASRLAG

-507 RQNRND
+507 SQHRND
-513 HAIQEFSRAIELL
+513 LATQEFSRAIELL
-526 QSNNQARLLAETELL
+526 QSNDQGRLLAETELL
-541 FAESL
+541 LAGSL
-546 RADGSF
+546 REDGSF
-552 DDARRNTNMALKEFK
+552 REARHNANRARLEFL
-567 AESPPDNDDI
+567 AESPGDSDDI
-577 ARAFFEL
+577 ARSYFEL

-598 AFHEQAKTSLQN
+598 AFLQQAIASLQN
-610 APDPSDKL
+610 APEPSEKL
-618 VKKMKTFAETL
+618 VKKMKAFYSTL
-629 TNTVNAPVKK
+629 SNTLNAPVKK

>member
-1 MSLPALSPEEA
+1 MASPAITPEEA

-30 LLHGNRAALNKALEM
+30 LLHGNRSALNKALEM
-45 LPTMGNAPQSV
+45 LPTVGNAPQSA
-56 LSQTEIKPEIRIG
+56 LGQTEIKPEIRIG
-69 SYHLRSVLGEGG
+69 HYLLRSVLGEGG

-99 FKILRPDRLDPSSRA
+99 FKILRPDRLDSSSRE
-114 RFESERHVVA
+114 RFKSERHVVA

-152 AGSPITETCDVAG
+152 AGSPITQACDVAG
-165 LSLGQRIDLMSK
+165 HSLGQRIDLMAQ

-246 RKIPSG
+246 RNLRAG

-279 NTLAAHK
+279 KTLAAHE
-286 LFENLS
+286 LFEGLS
-292 IDEKKMAIQNRNTT
+292 IDEKKVAIQNRNTT
-306 SAKIISTLS
+306 SSKIISTLS
-315 GDLDAIIS
+315 GDLDAIIA

-353 QARPDTPPRRLKR
+353 QARPDTPPRRVRR

-375 SLALITILILAASLF
+375 SLALLAIVILGASLF
-390 TARSER
+390 TARSQR
-396 ASALAAKASALAA
+396 ALAMAA
-409 KDRAEIASGEAR
+409 KDRAEIS
-421 SERAAAL
+421 SN
-428 AAQASA
+428 
-434 FVAKDRAE
+434 
-442 IASQGA
+442 GA
-448 IDATKF
+448 NDATIL

-466 SAAPR
+466 SSAPR
-471 TSVDILNEASKLAG
+471 TSQDILAEASRLAG

-507 RQNRND
+507 SQHRND
-513 HAIQEFSRAIELL
+513 LATQEFSRAIELL
-526 QSNNQARLLAETELL
+526 QSNDQGRLLAETELL
-541 FAESL
+541 LAGSL
-546 RADGSF
+546 REDGSF
-552 DDARRNTNMALKEFK
+552 REARHNANRARLEFL
-567 AESPPDNDDI
+567 AESPGDSDDI
-577 ARAFFEL
+577 ARSYFEL

-598 AFHEQAKTSLQN
+598 AFLQQAIASLQN
-610 APDPSDKL
+610 APEPSEKL
-618 VKKMKTFAETL
+618 VKKMKAFYSTL
-629 TNTVNAPVKK
+629 SNTLNAPVKK

>member
-1 MSLPALSPEEA
+1 MASPEITPEEA

-30 LLHGNRAALNKALEM
+30 LLHGNRSALNKALEM
-45 LPTMGNAPQSV
+45 LPTVGNAPQSA
-56 LSQTEIKPEIRIG
+56 LGQTEIKPEIRIG
-69 SYHLRSVLGEGG
+69 HYLLRSVLGEGG

-99 FKILRPDRLDPSSRA
+99 FKILRPDRLDSSSRA

-152 AGSPITETCDVAG
+152 AGSPITQACDVAG
-165 LSLGQRIDLMSK
+165 HSLGQRIDLMAQ

-201 VSLDADEA
+201 VSLDADES

-246 RKIPSG
+246 RNLRAG

-279 NTLAAHK
+279 KTLAAHE
-286 LFENLS
+286 LFEGLS
-292 IDEKKMAIQNRNTT
+292 IDEKKVAIQNRNTT
-306 SAKIISTLS
+306 SSKIISTLS
-315 GDLDAIIS
+315 GDLDAIIA

-353 QARPDTPPRRLKR
+353 QARPDTPPRRVRR

-375 SLALITILILAASLF
+375 SLALLAIVILGASLF
-390 TARSER
+390 TARSQR
-396 ASALAAKASALAA
+396 ALAMAA
-409 KDRAEIASGEAR
+409 KDRAEIS
-421 SERAAAL
+421 SN
-428 AAQASA
+428 
-434 FVAKDRAE
+434 
-442 IASQGA
+442 GA
-448 IDATKF
+448 NDATIL

-466 SAAPR
+466 SSAPR
-471 TSVDILNEASKLAG
+471 TSQDILAEASRLAG

-507 RQNRND
+507 SQHRND
-513 HAIQEFSRAIELL
+513 LATQEFSRAIELL
-526 QSNNQARLLAETELL
+526 QSNDQGRLLAETELL
-541 FAESL
+541 LAGSL
-546 RADGSF
+546 REDGSF
-552 DDARRNTNMALKEFK
+552 REARHNANRARLEFL
-567 AESPPDNDDI
+567 AESPGDSDDI
-577 ARAFFEL
+577 ARSYFEL

-598 AFHEQAKTSLQN
+598 AFLQQAIASLQN
-610 APDPSDKL
+610 APEPSEKL
-618 VKKMKTFAETL
+618 VKKMKAFYSTL
-629 TNTVNAPVKK
+629 SNTLNAPVKK

>member
-152 AGSPITETCDVAG
+152 AGSPITQTCDVAG

-246 RKIPSG
+246 RNLRAG

-292 IDEKKMAIQNRNTT
+292 IDEKKVAIQNRNTT

-375 SLALITILILAASLF
+375 SLALITILILAAGLF

-396 ASALAAKASALAA
+396 ASALAAQASAL
-409 KDRAEIASGEAR
+409 E
-421 SERAAAL
+421 
-428 AAQASA
+428 
-434 FVAKDRAE
+434 AKDRAE

-448 IDATKF
+448 KDATKF

-507 RQNRND
+507 SQNRND
-513 HAIQEFSRAIELL
+513 QAIQEFSRAIELL
-526 QSNNQARLLAETELL
+526 QSNDQARLLADTELL

-546 RADGSF
+546 RADSSF
-552 DDARRNTNMALKEFK
+552 DDARRNANMALKEFK

-598 AFHEQAKTSLQN
+598 AFHEQAKISLQN

-618 VKKMKTFAETL
+618 VKKMKAFAETL
-629 TNTVNAPVKK
+629 TNTVNTPVKK

>member
-152 AGSPITETCDVAG
+152 AGSPITQTCDVAG

-246 RKIPSG
+246 RNLRAG

-292 IDEKKMAIQNRNTT
+292 IDEMKVAIQNRNTT

-375 SLALITILILAASLF
+375 ALALITILILAASLF

-396 ASALAAKASALAA
+396 A
-409 KDRAEIASGEAR
+409 
-421 SERAAAL
+421 AAL

-434 FVAKDRAE
+434 LAAQASSLAAKDRAE

-448 IDATKF
+448 KDATKF

-507 RQNRND
+507 SQNRND

-526 QSNNQARLLAETELL
+526 QSNDQARLLAETELL

-546 RADGSF
+546 RADSSF
-552 DDARRNTNMALKEFK
+552 DDARRNANMALKEFK

-618 VKKMKTFAETL
+618 VKKMKAFAETL
-629 TNTVNAPVKK
+629 TNTVNTPVKK

>member
-1 MSLPALSPEEA
+1 MASPEITPEEA

-56 LSQTEIKPEIRIG
+56 LGQTEIKPEIRVG
-69 SYHLRSVLGEGG
+69 HYLLRSVLGEGG

-99 FKILRPDRLDPSSRA
+99 FKILRPDRLDSSSRE

-152 AGSPITETCDVAG
+152 AGSPITQACDVAG
-165 LSLGQRIDLMSK
+165 HSLGQRIDLMAQ

-246 RKIPSG
+246 RNLRAG

-279 NTLAAHK
+279 KTLAAHK
-286 LFENLS
+286 LFEDLS
-292 IDEKKMAIQNRNTT
+292 IDEKKVAIQNRNTT
-306 SAKIISTLS
+306 SAKMISTLS
-315 GDLDAIIS
+315 GDLDAIIA

-353 QARPDTPPRRLKR
+353 QARPDTPPRRLRR

-375 SLALITILILAASLF
+375 SLALISVVILAASLL
-390 TARSER
+390 TARSQR
-396 ASALAAKASALAA
+396 ALALAA
-409 KDRAEIASGEAR
+409 KDRAEIS
-421 SERAAAL
+421 
-428 AAQASA
+428 
-434 FVAKDRAE
+434 
-442 IASQGA
+442 SQGA
-448 IDATKF
+448 NDATVL

-471 TSVDILNEASKLAG
+471 TSQDILAEASRLAG

-492 IMEARVRASMGHLWT
+492 IMEARVRAAMGHLWT
-507 RQNRND
+507 SQHRND
-513 HAIQEFSRAIELL
+513 LAAQEFSRAIELL
-526 QSNNQARLLAETELL
+526 QSNDQARLLAETELL
-541 FAESL
+541 LAGSL
-546 RADGSF
+546 REDGSF
-552 DDARRNTNMALKEFK
+552 REARHNANRARLEFL
-567 AESPPDNDDI
+567 AESPSDSDDV
-577 ARAFFEL
+577 ARSYFEL
-584 ARISAAEGQNADAA
+584 ARISAAEGQNTDAA
-598 AFHEQAKTSLQN
+598 AFLQQATTSLQN
-610 APDPSDKL
+610 APEPSEKL
-618 VKKMKTFAETL
+618 VKKMKTFGETL

>member
-1 MSLPALSPEEA
+1 MASPAITPEEA

-56 LSQTEIKPEIRIG
+56 LGQTEIKPEIRIG
-69 SYHLRSVLGEGG
+69 HYLLRSVLGEGG

-99 FKILRPDRLDPSSRA
+99 FKILRPDRLDSSSRE

-152 AGSPITETCDVAG
+152 AGSPITQACDVAG
-165 LSLGQRIDLMSK
+165 HSLGQRIDLMAQ

-201 VSLDADEA
+201 VSLDADEV

-223 DPMNPDERAGALV
+223 DPMNPDEHAGALV

-246 RKIPSG
+246 RNLRAG

-262 LGAVM
+262 LGAIM

-279 NTLAAHK
+279 KTLAAHE
-286 LFENLS
+286 LFEGLS
-292 IDEKKMAIQNRNTT
+292 IDEKKVAIQNRNTT
-306 SAKIISTLS
+306 SSKMISTLS
-315 GDLDAIIS
+315 GDLDAIIA

-353 QARPDTPPRRLKR
+353 QARPDTPPRRVRR

-375 SLALITILILAASLF
+375 SLALIAIVILAASLF
-390 TARSER
+390 TARSQR
-396 ASALAAKASALAA
+396 ALALAA
-409 KDRAEIASGEAR
+409 KDRAEIS
-421 SERAAAL
+421 
-428 AAQASA
+428 
-434 FVAKDRAE
+434 
-442 IASQGA
+442 SQGA
-448 IDATKF
+448 NDATVL

-471 TSVDILNEASKLAG
+471 TSQDILAEASRLAG

-507 RQNRND
+507 SQHRND
-513 HAIQEFSRAIELL
+513 LATQEFSRAIELL
-526 QSNNQARLLAETELL
+526 QSNNQGRLLAETELL
-541 FAESL
+541 LAGSL
-546 RADGSF
+546 REDGSF
-552 DDARRNTNMALKEFK
+552 REARHNANRARLEFL
-567 AESPPDNDDI
+567 AESPGDSDDV
-577 ARAFFEL
+577 ARAYLEL
-584 ARISAAEGQNADAA
+584 ARISAAEGQNVDAA
-598 AFHEQAKTSLQN
+598 AFLQQATTSLQN
-610 APDPSDKL
+610 APEPSEKL
-618 VKKMKTFAETL
+618 VKKIKTFSSTL
-629 TNTVNAPVKK
+629 SNTLNTPVKK

>member
-1 MSLPALSPEEA
+1 MASPAITPEEA

-30 LLHGNRAALNKALEM
+30 LLHGNRSALNKALEM
-45 LPTMGNAPQSV
+45 LPTVGNAPQSA
-56 LSQTEIKPEIRIG
+56 LGQTEIKPEIRIG
-69 SYHLRSVLGEGG
+69 HYLLRSVLGEGG

-99 FKILRPDRLDPSSRA
+99 FKILRPDRLDSSSRE
-114 RFESERHVVA
+114 RFKSERHVVA

-152 AGSPITETCDVAG
+152 AGSPITQACDVAG
-165 LSLGQRIDLMSK
+165 HSLGQRIDLMAQ

-246 RKIPSG
+246 RNLRAG

-279 NTLAAHK
+279 KTLAAHQ
-286 LFENLS
+286 LFEGLS
-292 IDEKKMAIQNRNTT
+292 IDEKKVAIQNRNTT

-315 GDLDAIIS
+315 GDLDAIIA

-353 QARPDTPPRRLKR
+353 LARPDTPPRRLKR
-366 AINHHPLAV
+366 AISHHIVAFTLG
-375 SLALITILILAASLF
+375 LAAVIAL
-390 TARSER
+390 TASVFNAYSQRTI
-396 ASALAAKASALAA
+396 AVAA
-409 KDRAEIASGEAR
+409 KDRAEIS
-421 SERAAAL
+421 
-428 AAQASA
+428 
-434 FVAKDRAE
+434 
-442 IASQGA
+442 SQGA
-448 IDATKF
+448 NDATIL

-471 TSVDILNEASKLAG
+471 TSQDILAEASRLAG

-507 RQNRND
+507 SQHRND
-513 HAIQEFSRAIELL
+513 LATQEFSRAIELL
-526 QSNNQARLLAETELL
+526 QTNDQGRLLAETELL
-541 FAESL
+541 LAGSL
-546 RADGSF
+546 REDGSF
-552 DDARRNTNMALKEFK
+552 REARHNANRARLEFL
-567 AESPPDNDDI
+567 AESPSDSDDI
-577 ARAFFEL
+577 ARAYFEL

-598 AFHEQAKTSLQN
+598 AFLRQATTSLQN
-610 APDPSDKL
+610 APEPSEKL
-618 VKKMKTFAETL
+618 VKKMKAFSSTL
-629 TNTVNAPVKK
+629 SNTLNAPVKK

>member
-1 MSLPALSPEEA
+1 MALPAITPEEA

-56 LSQTEIKPEIRIG
+56 LGQTEIKPEIRIG
-69 SYHLRSVLGEGG
+69 HYLLRSVLGEGG

-99 FKILRPDRLDPSSRA
+99 FKILRPDRLDASSRA

-152 AGSPITETCDVAG
+152 AGSPITQTCDVAG

-246 RKIPSG
+246 RNLRAG

-262 LGAVM
+262 LGAIM

-279 NTLAAHK
+279 NTLAAHQ
-286 LFENLS
+286 LFEALS
-292 IDEKKMAIQNRNTT
+292 IDEKKVAIENRNTT
-306 SAKIISTLS
+306 SAEIISTLS
-315 GDLDAIIS
+315 GDLDAIIA

-409 KDRAEIASGEAR
+409 KDRAEIATEG
-421 SERAAAL
+421 
-428 AAQASA
+428 
-434 FVAKDRAE
+434 AK
-442 IASQGA
+442 
-448 IDATKF
+448 DATKY

-471 TSVDILNEASKLAG
+471 TSVDILAEASRLAG
-485 LRLNNDP
+485 LRLNKDP
-492 IMEARVRASMGHLWT
+492 LMEASVRASMGHLWT
-507 RQNRND
+507 SQNRND
-513 HAIQEFSRAIELL
+513 LAAQEFSRAIELL
-526 QSNNQARLLAETELL
+526 QSNDQARLLAETELL

-546 RADGSF
+546 RADSSF
-552 DDARRNTNMALKEFK
+552 NDARRNANMALKEFK
-567 AESPPDNDDI
+567 AESPPDYDDI
-577 ARAFFEL
+577 ARTLLEL
-584 ARISAAEGQNADAA
+584 VRISAAEGKKVEAA
-598 AFHEQAKTSLQN
+598 ELLEQARTALNN
-610 APDPSDKL
+610 APEPNEKL
-618 VKKMKTFAETL
+618 AKKIKAFAETL
-629 TNTVNAPVKK
+629 ENTPNTPVKK

>member
-1 MSLPALSPEEA
+1 MASPAITPEEA

-30 LLHGNRAALNKALEM
+30 LLHGNRSALNKALEM
-45 LPTMGNAPQSV
+45 LPTVGNAPQSA
-56 LSQTEIKPEIRIG
+56 LGQTEIKPEIRIG
-69 SYHLRSVLGEGG
+69 HYLLRSVLGEGG

-99 FKILRPDRLDPSSRA
+99 FKILRPDRLDSSSRE
-114 RFESERHVVA
+114 RFKSERHVVA

-152 AGSPITETCDVAG
+152 AGSPITQACDVAG
-165 LSLGQRIDLMSK
+165 HSLGQRIDLMAQ

-246 RKIPSG
+246 RNLRAG

-279 NTLAAHK
+279 KTLAAHE
-286 LFENLS
+286 LFEGLS
-292 IDEKKMAIQNRNTT
+292 IDEKKVAIQNRNTT

-315 GDLDAIIS
+315 GDLDAIIA

-353 QARPDTPPRRLKR
+353 LARPDTPPRRLKR
-366 AINHHPLAV
+366 AIRHHIVAFTLG
-375 SLALITILILAASLF
+375 LAAVIAL
-390 TARSER
+390 TASVFNAYSQRTI
-396 ASALAAKASALAA
+396 AVAA
-409 KDRAEIASGEAR
+409 KDRAEIS
-421 SERAAAL
+421 
-428 AAQASA
+428 
-434 FVAKDRAE
+434 
-442 IASQGA
+442 SQGA
-448 IDATKF
+448 NDATIL

-471 TSVDILNEASKLAG
+471 TSQDILAEASRLAG

-507 RQNRND
+507 SQHRND
-513 HAIQEFSRAIELL
+513 LATQEFSRAIELL
-526 QSNNQARLLAETELL
+526 QTNDQGRLLAETELL
-541 FAESL
+541 LAGSL
-546 RADGSF
+546 REDGSF
-552 DDARRNTNMALKEFK
+552 REARHNANRARLEFL
-567 AESPPDNDDI
+567 AESPSDSDDI
-577 ARAFFEL
+577 ARAYFEL

-598 AFHEQAKTSLQN
+598 AFLRQATTSLQN
-610 APDPSDKL
+610 APEPSEKL
-618 VKKMKTFAETL
+618 VKKMKAFSSTL
-629 TNTVNAPVKK
+629 SNTLNAPVKK

>member
-1 MSLPALSPEEA
+1 MASPAITPEEA

-30 LLHGNRAALNKALEM
+30 LLHGNRSALNKALEM
-45 LPTMGNAPQSV
+45 LPTVGNAPQSA
-56 LSQTEIKPEIRIG
+56 LGQTEIKPEIRIG
-69 SYHLRSVLGEGG
+69 HYLLRSVLGEGG

-99 FKILRPDRLDPSSRA
+99 FKILRPDRLDSSSRE
-114 RFESERHVVA
+114 RFKSERHVVA

-152 AGSPITETCDVAG
+152 AGSPITQACDVAG
-165 LSLGQRIDLMSK
+165 HSLGQRIDLMAQ

-246 RKIPSG
+246 RNLRAG

-279 NTLAAHK
+279 KTLAAHQ
-286 LFENLS
+286 LFEGLS
-292 IDEKKMAIQNRNTT
+292 IDEKKVAIQNRNTT

-315 GDLDAIIS
+315 GDLDAIIA

-353 QARPDTPPRRLKR
+353 LARPDTPPRRLKR
-366 AINHHPLAV
+366 AIRHHIVAFTLGLAAVIALTASVFNAYSQRTLAV
-375 SLALITILILAASLF
+375 
-390 TARSER
+390 
-396 ASALAAKASALAA
+396 AA
-409 KDRAEIASGEAR
+409 KDRAEIS
-421 SERAAAL
+421 
-428 AAQASA
+428 
-434 FVAKDRAE
+434 
-442 IASQGA
+442 SQGA
-448 IDATKF
+448 NDATIL

-471 TSVDILNEASKLAG
+471 TSQDILAEASRLAG

-507 RQNRND
+507 SQHRND
-513 HAIQEFSRAIELL
+513 LATQEFSRAIELL
-526 QSNNQARLLAETELL
+526 QTNDQGRLLAETELL
-541 FAESL
+541 LAGSL
-546 RADGSF
+546 REDGSF
-552 DDARRNTNMALKEFK
+552 REARHNANRARLEFL
-567 AESPPDNDDI
+567 AESPSDSDDV
-577 ARAFFEL
+577 ARSYFEL

-598 AFHEQAKTSLQN
+598 AFLQQATTSLQN
-610 APDPSDKL
+610 APEPSEKL
-618 VKKMKTFAETL
+618 VKKMKTFGETL

>member
-1 MSLPALSPEEA
+1 MASPAITPEEA

-30 LLHGNRAALNKALEM
+30 LLHGNRSALNKALEM
-45 LPTMGNAPQSV
+45 LPTVGNAPQSA
-56 LSQTEIKPEIRIG
+56 LGQTEIKPEIRIG
-69 SYHLRSVLGEGG
+69 HYLLRSVLGEGG

-99 FKILRPDRLDPSSRA
+99 VKILRPDRLDSSSRE
-114 RFESERHVVA
+114 RFKSERHVVA

-152 AGSPITETCDVAG
+152 AGSPITQACDVAG
-165 LSLGQRIDLMSK
+165 HSLGQRIDLMAQ

-246 RKIPSG
+246 RNLRAG

-279 NTLAAHK
+279 KTLAAHQ
-286 LFENLS
+286 LFEGLS
-292 IDEKKMAIQNRNTT
+292 IDEKKVAIQNRNTT

-315 GDLDAIIS
+315 GDLDAIIA

-353 QARPDTPPRRLKR
+353 LARPDTPPRRLKR
-366 AINHHPLAV
+366 AIRHHIVAFTLG
-375 SLALITILILAASLF
+375 LAAVIAL
-390 TARSER
+390 TASVFNAYSQRTI
-396 ASALAAKASALAA
+396 AVAA
-409 KDRAEIASGEAR
+409 KDRAEIS
-421 SERAAAL
+421 
-428 AAQASA
+428 
-434 FVAKDRAE
+434 
-442 IASQGA
+442 SQGA
-448 IDATKF
+448 NDATIL

-471 TSVDILNEASKLAG
+471 TSQDILAEASRLAG

-507 RQNRND
+507 SQHRND
-513 HAIQEFSRAIELL
+513 LATQEFSRAIELL
-526 QSNNQARLLAETELL
+526 QTNDQGRLLAETELL
-541 FAESL
+541 LAGSL
-546 RADGSF
+546 REDGSF
-552 DDARRNTNMALKEFK
+552 REARHNANRARLEFL
-567 AESPPDNDDI
+567 AESPSDSDDI
-577 ARAFFEL
+577 ARAYFEL

-598 AFHEQAKTSLQN
+598 AFLRQATTSLQN
-610 APDPSDKL
+610 APEPSEKL
-618 VKKMKTFAETL
+618 VKKMKAFSSTL
-629 TNTVNAPVKK
+629 SNTLNAPVKK

>member
-1 MSLPALSPEEA
+1 MSLPAITAEEA

-30 LLHGNRAALNKALEM
+30 LLHGNRATLNKALEM
-45 LPTMGNAPQSV
+45 LPTAGNAPHSM
-56 LSQTEIKPEIRIG
+56 LGQTEIKPEIRIG
-69 SYHLRSVLGEGG
+69 PYLLRSVLGEGG

-99 FKILRPDRLDPSSRA
+99 FKILRPDRLDASSRA

-146 FAMELA
+146 FTMELA
-152 AGSPITETCDVAG
+152 AGSPITQACDVAG
-165 LSLGQRIDLMSK
+165 LSLGQRIDLMSQ

-209 VVKVIDFGIARAAF
+209 VVKIIDFGIARAAF

-236 GTPAFMAPEA
+236 GTPSFMAPEA
-246 RKIPSG
+246 RNLRTG

-279 NTLAAHK
+279 NTLVAHK
-286 LFENLS
+286 LFEKLS
-292 IDEKKMAIQNRNTT
+292 NDEKKVVVENRNTT
-306 SAKIISTLS
+306 LSKIISTLN
-315 GDLDAIIS
+315 GDLDAIIA
-323 RCLCR
+323 RCLRR

-353 QARPDTPPRRLKR
+353 QARPDTPPRKIKR

-375 SLALITILILAASLF
+375 SLALIAIVVLSASLV
-390 TARSER
+390 TARSQR
-396 ASALAAKASALAA
+396 AVALAA
-409 KDRAEIASGEAR
+409 KDRT
-421 SERAAAL
+421 
-428 AAQASA
+428 
-434 FVAKDRAE
+434 E
-442 IASQGA
+442 IASQSA
-448 IDATKF
+448 NDATVL
-454 ITELLTEIVSKP
+454 ITELLTEIVSKRN
-466 SAAPR
+466 SAPL
-471 TSVDILNEASKLAG
+471 TSVDILAEASRLAG

-507 RQNRND
+507 SQNRND
-513 HAIQEFSRAIELL
+513 LAAQELSRAIELL
-526 QSNNQARLLAETELL
+526 QSNDQARLLAETELL
-541 FAESL
+541 LAGSL

-552 DDARRNTNMALKEFK
+552 VEARRNANKARLEFMS
-567 AESPPDNDDI
+567 ESPSDTDDI
-577 ARAFFEL
+577 ARACLEL
-584 ARISAAEGQNADAA
+584 ARISAAEGKNIDAA
-598 AFHEQAKTSLQN
+598 AFLEQATTALKSAPELNHKLLKKINSLSQTLSSTPN
-610 APDPSDKL
+610 TPD
-618 VKKMKTFAETL
+618 KK
-629 TNTVNAPVKK
+629 

>member
-1 MSLPALSPEEA
+1 MASPAITPEEA

-45 LPTMGNAPQSV
+45 LPTVGNAPQSV
-56 LSQTEIKPEIRIG
+56 LGQTEIKPEIRIG
-69 SYHLRSVLGEGG
+69 HYLLRSVLGEGG

-99 FKILRPDRLDPSSRA
+99 FKILRPDRLDSSSRE

-152 AGSPITETCDVAG
+152 AGSPITQTCDVAG
-165 LSLGQRIDLMSK
+165 HSLGQRIDLMAQ

-246 RKIPSG
+246 RNLRAG

-279 NTLAAHK
+279 QTLAAHQ
-286 LFENLS
+286 LFEGLS
-292 IDEKKMAIQNRNTT
+292 IDEKKVAIQNRNTT

-315 GDLDAIIS
+315 GDLDAIIA

-353 QARPDTPPRRLKR
+353 QARPDTPPRRLRR

-375 SLALITILILAASLF
+375 TLALIAIVILAASLF
-390 TARSER
+390 TARSQR
-396 ASALAAKASALAA
+396 ALAVAA
-409 KDRAEIASGEAR
+409 KDRAEISSHG
-421 SERAAAL
+421 
-428 AAQASA
+428 
-434 FVAKDRAE
+434 VN
-442 IASQGA
+442 
-448 IDATKF
+448 DATIL

-471 TSVDILNEASKLAG
+471 TSQDILAEASRLAG

-507 RQNRND
+507 SQHRND
-513 HAIQEFSRAIELL
+513 LATQEFSRAIELL
-526 QSNNQARLLAETELL
+526 QSNDQGRLLAETELL
-541 FAESL
+541 LAGSL
-546 RADGSF
+546 REDGSF
-552 DDARRNTNMALKEFK
+552 REARHNANKARLEFL
-567 AESPPDNDDI
+567 AESPGDSDDV
-577 ARAFFEL
+577 ARAYLEL
-584 ARISAAEGQNADAA
+584 ARISAAEGQNMDAA
-598 AFHEQAKTSLQN
+598 AFLQQATTALQN
-610 APDPSDKL
+610 APEPSEKL
-618 VKKMKTFAETL
+618 VKKMKTFSSTL
-629 TNTVNAPVKK
+629 SNTLNAPIKK

>member
-1 MSLPALSPEEA
+1 MALPAITPEEA

-45 LPTMGNAPQSV
+45 LPTMGNSPQSV
-56 LSQTEIKPEIRIG
+56 LGQTEIKPEIRIG
-69 SYHLRSVLGEGG
+69 HYLLRSVLGEGG

-99 FKILRPDRLDPSSRA
+99 FKILRPDRLDASSRA

-152 AGSPITETCDVAG
+152 AGSPITQTCDVAG
-165 LSLGQRIDLMSK
+165 LSLGQRIDLISQ

-246 RKIPSG
+246 RNLRAG

-262 LGAVM
+262 LGAIM

-279 NTLAAHK
+279 NTLAAHQ
-286 LFENLS
+286 LFEALS
-292 IDEKKMAIQNRNTT
+292 IDEKKVAIQNRNTT
-306 SAKIISTLS
+306 SAGIISTLS
-315 GDLDAIIS
+315 GDLDAIIA

-366 AINHHPLAV
+366 EINHHPLAV
-375 SLALITILILAASLF
+375 SLALIAIVILAASLF

-396 ASALAAKASALAA
+396 AAALAAKASAL
-409 KDRAEIASGEAR
+409 
-421 SERAAAL
+421 
-428 AAQASA
+428 
-434 FVAKDRAE
+434 VAKDRAQ

-448 IDATKF
+448 KDATKY
-454 ITELLTEIVSKP
+454 ITEFLTEIVSKP

-471 TSVDILNEASKLAG
+471 TSVDILAEASRLAG

-492 IMEARVRASMGHLWT
+492 IMEASVRASMGHLWT
-507 RQNRND
+507 SQNRNNL
-513 HAIQEFSRAIELL
+513 AAQEFSRAIELL

-546 RADGSF
+546 RADSSF
-552 DDARRNTNMALKEFK
+552 NDARRNANMALKEFK
-567 AESPPDNDDI
+567 SESPPDYDDI
-577 ARAFFEL
+577 ARTFLEL
-584 ARISAAEGQNADAA
+584 ARISAAESKKVEAA
-598 AFHEQAKTSLQN
+598 ELLEQARTALNN
-610 APDPSDKL
+610 APEPNEKL
-618 VKKMKTFAETL
+618 AKKIKAFAETL
-629 TNTVNAPVKK
+629 ENTPKTPAKK

>member
-1 MSLPALSPEEA
+1 MASPAITPEEA

-30 LLHGNRAALNKALEM
+30 LLHGNRSALNKALEM
-45 LPTMGNAPQSV
+45 LPTVGNAPQSA
-56 LSQTEIKPEIRIG
+56 LGQTEIKPEIRIG
-69 SYHLRSVLGEGG
+69 HYLLRSVLGEGG

-99 FKILRPDRLDPSSRA
+99 FKILRPDRLDSSSRE
-114 RFESERHVVA
+114 RFKSERHVVA

-152 AGSPITETCDVAG
+152 AGSPITQACDVAG
-165 LSLGQRIDLMSK
+165 HSLGQRIDLMAQ

-246 RKIPSG
+246 RNLRAG

-279 NTLAAHK
+279 KTLAAHE
-286 LFENLS
+286 LFEGLS
-292 IDEKKMAIQNRNTT
+292 IDEKKVAIQNRNTT
-306 SAKIISTLS
+306 SSKIISTLS
-315 GDLDAIIS
+315 GDLDAIIA

-353 QARPDTPPRRLKR
+353 QARPDTPPRRVRR

-375 SLALITILILAASLF
+375 SLALLAIVILGASLF
-390 TARSER
+390 TARSQR
-396 ASALAAKASALAA
+396 ALAMAA
-409 KDRAEIASGEAR
+409 KDRAEIS
-421 SERAAAL
+421 SN
-428 AAQASA
+428 
-434 FVAKDRAE
+434 
-442 IASQGA
+442 GA
-448 IDATKF
+448 NDATIL

-466 SAAPR
+466 SSAPR
-471 TSVDILNEASKLAG
+471 TSQDILAEASRLAG

-507 RQNRND
+507 SQHRND
-513 HAIQEFSRAIELL
+513 LATQEFSRAIELL
-526 QSNNQARLLAETELL
+526 QSNDQGRLLAETEFLL
-541 FAESL
+541 AGSL
-546 RADGSF
+546 REDGSF
-552 DDARRNTNMALKEFK
+552 REARHNANRARLEFL
-567 AESPPDNDDI
+567 AESPGDSDDI
-577 ARAFFEL
+577 ARSYFEL

-598 AFHEQAKTSLQN
+598 AFLQQAIASLQN
-610 APDPSDKL
+610 APEPSEKL
-618 VKKMKTFAETL
+618 VKKMKAFYSTL
-629 TNTVNAPVKK
+629 SNTLNAPVKK